1 MEKQWPAARSV
12 LEQEMPEVVETLEME
27 YPQKADK
34 SDAVCGN
41 EGLKEIMLLQ
51 KEERNWCRVYYE
63 IKMSWKALKG
73 LPNRERIWKE
83 VEDILRRID
92 LYHV

>member
-34 SDAVCGN
+34 SYAVCGN
-41 EGLKEIMLLQ
+41 EGLKKLLVLP
-51 KEERNWCRVYYE
+51 KEETNWCRVYYE
-63 IKMSWKALKG
+63 IKMNGKALKG
-73 LPNRERIWKE
+73 LQNRERI
-83 VEDILRRID
+83 
-92 LYHV
+92 